1 MDSCIFCK
9 IARGE
14 IDSVKIYEDEKFFA
28 FLDMRPINPGHT
40 LLVPK
45 KHIDNIFDI
54 EEPLYSEL
62 FQTAKKLSQPIK
74 NAVKSLRIGISIEG
88 FGVAH
93 AHVHLVPINKGYE
106 LDPNRARPA
115 KPEELNEIAEKIKN
129 NLQRSDLC

>member
-1 MDSCIFCK
+1 MDGCIFCK
-9 IARGE
+9 ITKGE

-28 FLDMRPINPGHT
+28 FLDMKPVNPGHT

-74 NAVKSLRIGISIEG
+74 NAVESRRVGISVEG
-88 FGVAH
+88 FGVPH
-93 AHVHLVPINKGYE
+93 SHVHLIPINKGNE
-106 LDPNRARPA
+106 LDPNRAKPA
-115 KPEELNEIAEKIKN
+115 TPAELNAVAGRIKEEIKKI
-129 NLQRSDLC
+129 